1 METSSLSRIA
11 VVGAGYVGLVTAACF
26 AHLGNAVVLVEN
38 NHTRLNALK
47 SGETPIHEEGLPQ
60 LLAAANADSRIDYT
74 DNLELALKSARILF
88 IAVGTPPRSDG
99 SADTTFV
106 EQLAHDIGKALD
118 HNLIIATKSTVP
130 VGTTE
135 NVERIIQA
143 ELDQRGIEAKIHAVS
158 NPEFLKEGT
167 AVADF
172 LNPDRV
178 ILGGSHQ
185 PSLDAIANLYE
196 PLLKQGSEL
205 VLTDARTAELTKYAS
220 NAMLAA
226 RISFMNELANLADGL
241 GANIDDVKRGVGA
254 DPRIG
259 PAFLNAGVGYGGMC
273 FPKDVKALV
282 ATAEDLGQ
290 IQGLSILAAIEG
302 VNQRQ
307 KHVLVDKITQRFGD
321 VQGRTFGLWGLAF
334 KPNTDDVR
342 EAPSLDIINDLLA
355 HGARVKG
362 YDPVATPN
370 ARAIVTSAGIEWADS
385 AFEAAQGVDALLI
398 VTEWPEFAEVNLTA
412 LRSLLKHP
420 MIFDGRNIF
429 DPAHMRDAGFEYYS
443 IGRGTRI
450 PTISEVPLS

>member
-1 METSSLSRIA
+1 MVITVI
-11 VVGAGYVGLVTAACF
+11 GAGYVGLVTAACF
-26 AHLGNAVVLVEN
+26 THLGNAVVLVEN
-38 NHTRLNALK
+38 DQTRLNALK

-60 LLAAANADSRIDYT
+60 LLAAAKTDGRIEYT
-74 DNLELALKSARILF
+74 DDLEGALKSAHVLF

-106 EQLAHDIGKALD
+106 EQLAHDIGKLLD

-135 NVERIIQA
+135 NVERVIQA
-143 ELDQRGIEAKIHAVS
+143 ELDQRGIEAEIHAVS

-185 PSLDAIANLYE
+185 PSLDAIAKLYE

-241 GANIDDVKRGVGA
+241 GANIDDVRRGVGA

-302 VNQRQ
+302 VNQQQ

-321 VQGRTFGLWGLAF
+321 IHGRTFGLWGLAF

-342 EAPSLDIINDLLA
+342 EAPSLDVINDLLA
-355 HGARVKG
+355 RGAHVKA

-370 ARAIVTSAGIEWADS
+370 ARAIVSSTGIEWADT

-398 VTEWPEFAEVNLTA
+398 VTEWPEFAEVELTA

-429 DPAHMRDAGFEYYS
+429 DPTHMKDAGFEYYS

-450 PTISEVPLS
+450 PTISEAPLS